1 MRNKQANRLSK
12 TDYKNQLALAESEL
26 DELLE
31 RAQILREYIAATRKL
46 CGKKGPAFEQQT
58 LPGVMQIPRRRTKG
72 LVLASQIVEVIKA
85 AGHPMHVR
93 DIVKKLGENGN
104 PVVAKNPT
112 NTVAVAMI
120 RRADQFVKVSPNT
133 FDLVGRELKAAD
145 TA

>member
-1 MRNKQANRLSK
+1 MKTKMTNRLSK
-12 TDYKNQLALAESEL
+12 SDYKAQLALAESEL
-26 DELLE
+26 DELIE
-31 RAQILREYIAATRKL
+31 RAQILGDYVEVLKKL
-46 CGKKGPAFEQQT
+46 SGKKASTFEQQL

-72 LVLASQIVEVIKA
+72 LVLASQITEVIKA

-104 PVVAKNPT
+104 PVLAKNPT

-133 FDLVGRELKAAD
+133 FDLVSRELKAAD